1 MRQSST
7 ATTHTLGGH
16 TMMKFEELP
25 DFQKEFKQLG
35 KKFKTLPDDFARF
48 KRKVADSPPRFGRAV
63 GRHADVIRQ
72 SEGLLIVKGRMR
84 CQHLRNSSL
93 RVIYAFIEQPSLVH
107 FIEIY
112 FKGDK
117 ATHNRQRIRAYIDQ
131 HEQAKLN

>member
-1 MRQSST
+1 MR
-7 ATTHTLGGH
+7 
-16 TMMKFEELP
+16 FEEFP

-48 KRKVADSPPRFGRAV
+48 KRKVADSPPQSGHAV
-63 GRHADVIRQ
+63 GRHADIIRQ

-84 CQHLRNSSL
+84 CEYLSNSSL

-117 ATHNRQRIRAYIDQ
+117 ATHDRQRVRVYIDK